1 MSAPNPTPT
10 PNAPRPATPAL
21 ADQAPSAPPI
31 NDPTPNDPPT
41 DDPATRLDIRLLAP
55 AAAGWLT
62 AVVLVGYHPAVSL
75 LTAAATLTLATI
87 TTLLIRRTTPRP
99 QAPHASAPIHRR
111 DPSKAIPAPRDP
123 APARRS
129 WVLLAVLVVVSGMAL
144 AAALQTHSLRTGPIR
159 ALAANSTTVDVHL
172 KLNSDPVVRRTPGT
186 HRPPYV
192 VLQATIEEV
201 RPRTRRPADTPP
213 ATEQPRSVATSIRT
227 PVLVIAGENWRHI
240 RYGQRIAATG
250 RLESVQDG
258 DDVAAT
264 LSIRTPPRPLAEP
277 AWWLQAAEKVRAG
290 LRAAVANEPTDVRG
304 LVPAL
309 VMGDESALSDELTED
324 FKTTGLTHL
333 SAVSGTNLTLL
344 LAFVLPCARLIGV
357 RARGLTAVGVMTVV
371 VFVILAR
378 PQPSVLRAAAMGLI
392 ALAAMTSGDGRR
404 RAVRSLSV
412 AVIVLLLLDTSLA
425 RSAGFALSVLATA
438 GIVLLGPGWRDALA
452 NWLPT
457 WLAEAIACPLAA
469 QLACTP
475 IVAWLSG
482 EVSLVAVAAN
492 LLAAPAVGPATILG
506 FAAAGVALISTEAAQ
521 LVGWTAGWPAQWIL
535 LIARQGADLPGAATP
550 WPATAIG
557 VAILTLLCLALVFS
571 LHRLL
576 SKPIAMLLAI
586 LLLALA
592 VLRPVGSIGWPP
604 RDWVLVMCDVGQGD
618 GLVLRAGERS
628 AVVVDTGPDP
638 TAMNSCL
645 RDLKVDHIPVL
656 VLTHFHADHVGGLAG
671 VLNGRRVD
679 ELEVTPYFSPRAE
692 HRRVTDLAAQH
703 HIPVRTVTYQE
714 RRAVG
719 QLTWTVLWPARVPP
733 LPPPGTS
740 SATPTDEGSPEN
752 NASITMMVET
762 SGLRLLLTGDLEP
775 ESQRAIL
782 ATGADLR
789 ADVLKVPHH
798 GSAQQDPAF
807 LAATQA
813 RLALISA
820 GRNNDYGHP
829 APRTL
834 DLLSHQTTRTAT
846 TNTTGPLALTNPNNH
861 LSLTTRP
868 LTE

>member
-1 MSAPNPTPT
+1 M
-10 PNAPRPATPAL
+10 
-21 ADQAPSAPPI
+21 
-31 NDPTPNDPPT
+31 
-41 DDPATRLDIRLLAP
+41 DIRLLAP

-62 AVVLVGYHPAVSL
+62 AVVLVGYRPTISL
-75 LTAAATLTLATI
+75 LTAAATLTLAT
-87 TTLLIRRTTPRP
+87 TTALFINRTDTATTASRRAWALLG
-99 QAPHASAPIHRR
+99 
-111 DPSKAIPAPRDP
+111 
-123 APARRS
+123 
-129 WVLLAVLVVVSGMAL
+129 VLVVMTGMAL
-144 AAALQTHSLRTGPIR
+144 AAALQTHSLRAGPIR
-159 ALAANSTTVDVHL
+159 ALAADSTTVDVHL
-172 KLNSDPVVRRTPGT
+172 KLDSDPVVRRTPGT

-201 RPRTRRPADTPP
+201 RPRSPTTNTTR
-213 ATEQPRSVATSIRT
+213 VHT
-227 PVLVIAGENWRHI
+227 PVLLIASDSWRNVH
-240 RYGQRIAATG
+240 YGQRIATTG
-250 RLESVQDG
+250 RLDAVQDG

-264 LSIRTPPRPLAEP
+264 LTVRTPPRPIAEP
-277 AWWLQAAEKVRAG
+277 AWWLRAAEQVRAG
-290 LRAAVANEPTDVRG
+290 LRTAVANEPPDVRG

-309 VMGDESALSDELTED
+309 VMGDESALSEDLAED

-344 LAFVLPCARLIGV
+344 LAFIVPCARLIGV
-357 RARGLTAVGVMTVV
+357 RARGLTAVGVLTVV

-392 ALAAMTSGDGRR
+392 ALVALTSGDGRR
-404 RAVRSLSV
+404 RAVRSLSL

-438 GIVLLGPGWRDALA
+438 GIVLLGPGWRDALTT
-452 NWLPT
+452 WLPT

-492 LLAAPAVGPATILG
+492 LLAGPAVGPATILG
-506 FAAAGVALISTEAAQ
+506 FAAAGVALISTTAAQ
-521 LVGWTAGWPAQWIL
+521 LVGWAAGWPAQWII
-535 LIARQGADLPGAATP
+535 LIARQGADLPGAANP

-557 VAILTLLCLALVFS
+557 VAVLTLLCLALVLG

-576 SKPIAMLLAI
+576 TRPIAMLLAI

-592 VLRPVGSIGWPP
+592 VLRPTGSFGWPP
-604 RDWVLVMCDVGQGD
+604 RDWILVMCDVGQGD
-618 GLVLRAGERS
+618 GLVLRAGERT

-638 TAMNSCL
+638 TAMNRCL
-645 RDLKVDHIPVL
+645 RDLKIDYIPIL

-671 VLNGRRVD
+671 VLNGRRVHQ
-679 ELEVTPYFSPRAE
+679 LEVTPYFSPPAE
-692 HRRVTDLAAQH
+692 YRRVTDLAAKH
-703 HIPVRTVTYQE
+703 HVPVRTVTYQE
-714 RRAVG
+714 KQSVG
-719 QLTWTVLWPARVPP
+719 PLTWTTLWPARVPA
-733 LPPPGTS
+733 LPPPGKS

-752 NASITMMVET
+752 NASITMMVEAAD
-762 SGLRLLLTGDLEP
+762 LRLLLTGDLEP

-798 GSAQQDPAF
+798 GSAQQDPTF
-807 LAATQA
+807 IAATQA

-820 GRNNDYGHP
+820 GQNNDYGHP

-846 TNTTGPLALTNPNNH
+846 TSTTGALALTNPHNH
-861 LSLTTRP
+861 LALTTHQPR
-868 LTE
+868 

>member
-1 MSAPNPTPT
+1 MSA
-10 PNAPRPATPAL
+10 
-21 ADQAPSAPPI
+21 S
-31 NDPTPNDPPT
+31 DPPPGP
-41 DDPATRLDIRLLAP
+41 DEPDTRLDVRLLAP

-62 AVVLVGYHPAVSL
+62 AVVLVAHRPL
-75 LTAAATLTLATI
+75 LALLAAAAVLTLGTV
-87 TTLLIRRTTPRP
+87 T
-99 QAPHASAPIHRR
+99 
-111 DPSKAIPAPRDP
+111 
-123 APARRS
+123 
-129 WVLLAVLVVVSGMAL
+129 VLLARRAGQRAWALLGVLVVALGMAL
-144 AAALQTHSLRTGPIR
+144 AAALQTHSLRAGPIR
-159 ALAANSTTVDVHL
+159 ALAAESSTVEVHL
-172 KLNSDPVVRRTPGT
+172 KLDSDPVVRRAPGT
-186 HRPPYV
+186 RRPPYV
-192 VLQATIEEV
+192 VLQATVEEV
-201 RPRTRRPADTPP
+201 RPRSGSPGTR
-213 ATEQPRSVATSIRT
+213 VRT
-227 PVLVIAGENWRHI
+227 PVLLIAGESWRNV
-240 RYGQRIAATG
+240 RYGERIAATG
-250 RLESVQDG
+250 RLDAVPDG

-264 LSIRTPPRPLAEP
+264 LSVRTPPRPLGDP
-277 AWWLQAAEKVRAG
+277 AWWLRAAEQVRAG
-290 LRAAVANEPTDVRG
+290 LRAAVADEPPDVRG

-357 RARGLTAVGVMTVV
+357 RARGLTTVGVMTVV

-452 NWLPT
+452 NWLPP

-482 EVSLVAVAAN
+482 EVSLVAVGAN
-492 LLAAPAVGPATILG
+492 LLAGPAVGPATILG
-506 FAAAGVALISTEAAQ
+506 FAAAGVALISTDVAQ
-521 LVGWTAGWPAQWIL
+521 LIGWAAGWPARWIL
-535 LIARQGADLPGAATP
+535 LIARNGADLPGAANP
-550 WPATAIG
+550 WPATAVG
-557 VAILTLLCLALVFS
+557 VAVLTVLCILLVFG
-571 LHRLL
+571 LRRILAR
-576 SKPIAMLLAI
+576 PIAMLLAA
-586 LLLALA
+586 LVLALA
-592 VLRPVGSIGWPP
+592 VLRPVGSFGWPP
-604 RDWVLVMCDVGQGD
+604 RDWILVMCDVGQGD

-638 TAMNSCL
+638 GAMNRCL
-645 RDLKVDHIPVL
+645 RDLKIDYIPVV

-679 ELEVTPYFSPRAE
+679 ELEVTPYFSPPAE
-692 HRRVTDLAAQH
+692 YRRVTDLAAQH
-703 HIPVRTVTYQE
+703 RVAIRTVSYRE
-714 RRAVG
+714 RQVVG
-719 QLTWTVLWPARVPP
+719 QLSWTTLWPARVPA
-733 LPPPGTS
+733 LPSSGTS

-762 SGLRLLLTGDLEP
+762 AGLRILLTGDLEP

-782 ATGADLR
+782 ASGADLR

-807 LAATQA
+807 IAAAQA

-820 GRNNDYGHP
+820 GQDNDYGHP

-834 DLLSHQTTRTAT
+834 DLLSHQATRTAT
-846 TNTTGPLALTNPNNH
+846 TSTAGPLTLTNPDNH
-861 LSLTTRP
+861 LSLTTHQPR
-868 LTE
+868 

>member
-1 MSAPNPTPT
+1 MSEP
-10 PNAPRPATPAL
+10 
-21 ADQAPSAPPI
+21 
-31 NDPTPNDPPT
+31 DP
-41 DDPATRLDIRLLAP
+41 TRLDARLLLP
-55 AAAGWLT
+55 ATAAWLT
-62 AVVLVGYHPAVSL
+62 ATLLIAQSPRTSL
-75 LTAAATLTLATI
+75 LTAAITLALVASTWLYSRRLTPAATLPGT
-87 TTLLIRRTTPRP
+87 
-99 QAPHASAPIHRR
+99 
-111 DPSKAIPAPRDP
+111 AIQRA
-123 APARRS
+123 
-129 WVLLAVLVVVSGMAL
+129 WVLLGVLVVITGMAL
-144 AAALQTHSLRTGPIR
+144 AAALQTHSLRAGPIR
-159 ALAANSTTVDVHL
+159 ALAADSTTVDVQL
-172 KLNSDPVVRRTPGT
+172 KLDSDPVVRRSPGT

-192 VLQATIEEV
+192 VLQATVEEV
-201 RPRTRRPADTPP
+201 RPRPKPTLTSRPFTTPRTR
-213 ATEQPRSVATSIRT
+213 VRT
-227 PVLVIAGENWRHI
+227 PVLVIANETWRNL
-240 RYGQRIAATG
+240 RYGEHIAATG

-258 DDVAAT
+258 DDVGASLT
-264 LSIRTPPRPLAEP
+264 IRTPPRPTAEP
-277 AWWLQAAEKVRAG
+277 AWWLRAAEKIRAG
-290 LRAAVANEPTDVRG
+290 LRAAVANEPPDVRG

-309 VMGDESALSDELTED
+309 VMGDESNLPDDLTED

-357 RARGLTAVGVMTVV
+357 RARGLTVVGVMTVV

-404 RAVRSLSV
+404 RAVRSLSL
-412 AVIVLLLLDTSLA
+412 AVIVLLLVDTSLA

-438 GIVLLGPGWRDALA
+438 GIVLLGPGWRDTLA
-452 NWLPT
+452 RWLPT

-475 IVAWLSG
+475 VVAWLSG
-482 EVSLVAVAAN
+482 EVSLVAVGTN
-492 LLAAPAVGPATILG
+492 LLAGPAVGPATILG
-506 FAAAGVALISTEAAQ
+506 FAAAGVALVSTDMAQ
-521 LVGWTAGWPAQWIL
+521 LIGWGAGWPARWIL
-535 LIARQGADLPGAATP
+535 FIARQGADLPGAANP
-550 WPATAIG
+550 WPATAVG
-557 VAILTLLCLALVFS
+557 VAVLTVLCIALVFG
-571 LHRLL
+571 LRRILARPL
-576 SKPIAMLLAI
+576 AMLLAV
-586 LLLALA
+586 LVLALA
-592 VLRPVGSIGWPP
+592 VLRPVGSFGWPP

-638 TAMNSCL
+638 AAMNHCL
-645 RDLKVDHIPVL
+645 RDLKIEYIPVV

-679 ELEVTPYFSPRAE
+679 ELEVTPYFSPPAE

-703 HIPVRTVTYQE
+703 RIPIRTVTYQE
-714 RRAVG
+714 ERVVG
-719 QLTWTVLWPARVPP
+719 QLRWTTLWPARVPA
-733 LPPPGTS
+733 LPTSGTS

-752 NASITMMVET
+752 NASITMMVEL
-762 SGLRLLLTGDLEP
+762 SGLRVLLTGDLEP

-807 LAATQA
+807 IAATQA

-820 GRNNDYGHP
+820 GRDNDYGHP

-834 DLLSHQTTRTAT
+834 TLLSHQSIRTAT
-846 TNTTGPLALTNPNNH
+846 TSTNGSLAVLNPNNR
-861 LSLTTRP
+861 LSLTTHQSP
-868 LTE
+868 